1 MLRFPVVS
9 HVVDATSGSEGAA
22 DTHYE
27 CVSYKLSAA
36 AVTPAPTTPTPEKMT
51 ETKTGPET
59 LILIVAAFFI
69 AFGLMFSLRRRM

>member
-1 MLRFPVVS
+1 MVS
-9 HVVDATSGSEGAA
+9 HVIDASGNEGAA

-27 CVSYKLSAA
+27 CVSYKLSASSSPS
-36 AVTPAPTTPTPEKMT
+36 TPVPTTPTPEKMT

-59 LILIVAAFFI
+59 LILIIAAFFI